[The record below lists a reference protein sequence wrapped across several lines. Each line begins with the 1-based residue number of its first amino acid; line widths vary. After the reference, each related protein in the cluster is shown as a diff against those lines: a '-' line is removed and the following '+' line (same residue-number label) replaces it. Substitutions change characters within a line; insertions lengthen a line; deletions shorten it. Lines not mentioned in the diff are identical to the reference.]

1 MKTNEQILSEVK
13 SNGFITYSQISLLK
27 NRSNKANQDIINYDY
42 NFEGFNVDKVSGT
55 KGLAWLKSLLNSK
68 GEPRKDACLGYR
80 EIDIIQHATNED
92 FEFVGFY
99 NDNIGYGHHNF
110 KPIYRVCGMEYVP
123 YANGQKIYVIG

>member
-27 NRSNKANQDIINYDY
+27 NRSNKANKDVINYDD
-42 NFEGFNVDKVSGT
+42 NFEGFSIDNVSGT

-68 GEPRKDACLGYR
+68 GEPRKNTCLGYR

-92 FEFVGFY
+92 FEFMGFY
-99 NDNIGYGHHNF
+99 DDGGYGYHNF
-110 KPIYRVCGMEYVP
+110 KPIYRVGGMEYVP
-123 YANGQKIYVIG
+123 YANCQKIYVIG

>member
-27 NRSNKANQDIINYDY
+27 NRSNKANQDIINYND
-42 NFEGFNVDKVSGT
+42 NFEGFVIDNVSGV
-55 KGLAWLKSLLNSK
+55 KGLDWLKSLLNSK

-99 NDNIGYGHHNF
+99 NDGNGYYNF
-110 KPIYRVCGMEYVP
+110 KPIYRAGGMEYVP

>member
-27 NRSNKANQDIINYDY
+27 NRSNKANQDIINYND
-42 NFEGFNVDKVSGT
+42 NFEGFNVDNVSGA
-55 KGLAWLKSLLNSK
+55 KSWAWLKSLLNSK

-99 NDNIGYGHHNF
+99 NDDIGSGYHNF
-110 KPIYRVCGMEYVP
+110 KPIYRVNGMEYIP